1 MKYMKLLTQI
11 QTLAEAFSH
20 NSFRY
25 VCMYVCVFAHLHMV
39 AYFMRI
45 GINIIFKNSAK

>member
-1 MKYMKLLTQI
+1 MKYVKLLTQI

-25 VCMYVCVFAHLHMV
+25 VCLYVCMCIRTSAYGCVFYANRNK
-39 AYFMRI
+39 Y
-45 GINIIFKNSAK
+45 NI

>member
-1 MKYMKLLTQI
+1 M

-39 AYFMRI
+39 AYFMLI
-45 GINIIFKNSAK
+45 TMNIIFANSAK